1 MRPGSLSTKFDV
13 SLFETGRLS
22 EMIRRFGAWHGMPED
37 TIFVVNLSLDEL
49 VTNIVVHGGQGDLR
63 VHEIML
69 RIRTEQDKVS
79 IEIEDDGRAF
89 NPLDAPEPD
98 LSASLM
104 DREPGGLGIHLARSL
119 MDQILYQRVGQR
131 NLLTLT
137 KRIHRAPAP
146 AAS

>member
-49 VTNIVVHGGQGDLR
+49 VTNIVVHGGQGDLQ

-69 RIRTEQDKVS
+69 RIRTEKDKVS

-104 DREPGGLGIHLARSL
+104 DREPGGLGIHLARTL
-119 MDQILYQRVGQR
+119 MDQIFYQRVGQR

-137 KRIHRAPAP
+137 KRVQRASAT

>member
-13 SLFETGRLS
+13 SLLETGRLN
-22 EMIRRFGAWHGMPED
+22 EMIRRFGTWHGMPEE

-49 VTNIVVHGGQGDLR
+49 VTNIVIHGGKGDVR

-69 RIRTEQDKVS
+69 RIRTEKDKVS

-89 NPLDAPEPD
+89 NPLDAPKPD
-98 LSASLM
+98 LNASLK
-104 DREPGGLGIHLARSL
+104 DRKPGGLGIHLARTL
-119 MDQILYQRVGQR
+119 MDQIYYQRVGQR

-137 KRIHRAPAP
+137 KCINRAPVT
-146 AAS
+146 AS